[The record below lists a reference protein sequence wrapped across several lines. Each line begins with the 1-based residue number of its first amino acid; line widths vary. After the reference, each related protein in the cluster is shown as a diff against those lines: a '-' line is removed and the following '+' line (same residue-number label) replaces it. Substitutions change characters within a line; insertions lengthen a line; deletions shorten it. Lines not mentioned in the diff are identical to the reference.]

1 MIKFVDESMFDKL
14 YKKFSIYANNK
25 FLIALKYRDFK
36 FYLRDLDKPF
46 NMFFSGAIFLIA
58 SPFALIY
65 TLLSFIPILIVKKK
79 VK

>member
-1 MIKFVDESMFDKL
+1 MIKFVDEDMFNKL

-36 FYLRDLDKPF
+36 FYLRDLGKVF
-46 NMFFSGAIFLIA
+46 NMFFSGLFFLIT

-65 TLLSFIPILIVKKK
+65 TLLTFVPILIIKKRVK
-79 VK
+79 

>member
-1 MIKFVDESMFDKL
+1 MIRFVDEDTYNIL

-36 FYLRDLDKPF
+36 FYLRDLGEVF
-46 NMFFSGAIFLIA
+46 NMFFYGLLFLII
-58 SPFALIY
+58 SPFSLIY
-65 TLLSFIPILIVKKK
+65 TILTFIPILIIKRK